1 MAMLNNQMVADVADV
16 ADTTAACDISPVGS
30 CWTILCQ
37 ARWPERPERRV
48 HGCGQADCSQVE
60 DGANRSQSVRSHH
73 LKKGEH

>member
-1 MAMLNNQMVADVADV
+1 MAMLNNQMVADV

-48 HGCGQADCSQVE
+48 PVVAKPTAARSKMEPTV
-60 DGANRSQSVRSHH
+60 AN
-73 LKKGEH
+73 L